1 MNGPLIPKKRPS
13 DVEKHR
19 LTEPVLNKRAQ
30 QCVAEG
36 TELFN
41 RGKFWDAHEAWE
53 EAWRGCEEESRIFFQ
68 GIIQVAA
75 GYHLLFERPR
85 LAGAQ
90 RNFQKALEKLELF
103 PGEFLGFNVAEIKS
117 AVKEA
122 IRRLGE
128 GGSSPAG
135 IPMPFIGR
143 RKAQ

>member
-1 MNGPLIPKKRPS
+1 MNGRLIPKKRPS

-19 LTEPVLNKRAQ
+19 LTEPALNTRGL
-30 QCVAEG
+30 QCVTRG

-41 RGKFWDAHEAWE
+41 RGKFWEAHEVWE

-85 LAGAQ
+85 PAGAR

-103 PGEFLGFNVAEIKS
+103 PGEFLGFNVAKIRA
-117 AVKEA
+117 AVNEA
-122 IRRLGE
+122 LECLGKR
-128 GGSSPAG
+128 GSSPAD
-135 IPMPFIGR
+135 IPAPFIDR
-143 RKAQ
+143 RTAQ